1 MFEGLH
7 EGRILCSAAA
17 DDNIL
22 LTGGE
27 STVKLTESLYT
38 ICIIFGTFLQVV
50 CVWKIQYSG
59 PKDRSKA
66 QLQLKHTLYGHT
78 GPITC
83 LAASTSYNLILSGS
97 KVRYQL
103 LW

>member
-27 STVKLTESLYT
+27 STVCYNQ
-38 ICIIFGTFLQVV
+38 G
-50 CVWKIQYSG
+50 IQIQFMSC
-59 PKDRSKA
+59 SNST
-66 QLQLKHTLYGHT
+66 TL
-78 GPITC
+78 
-83 LAASTSYNLILSGS
+83 
-97 KVRYQL
+97 
-103 LW
+103 

>member
-27 STVKLTESLYT
+27 STVKLIMTKFWTPVVS
-38 ICIIFGTFLQVV
+38 FPKFFLHLRL
-50 CVWKIQYSG
+50 CVYGRYITLG
-59 PKDRSKA
+59 LRIG
-66 QLQLKHTLYGHT
+66 LK
-78 GPITC
+78 PNSI
-83 LAASTSYNLILSGS
+83 
-97 KVRYQL
+97 
-103 LW
+103 

>member
-27 STVKLTESLYT
+27 STVKVLDT
-38 ICIIFGTFLQVV
+38 ICIVFRFLLHLRL
-50 CVWKIQYSG
+50 CVYGRFCTRDLGIG
-59 PKDRSKA
+59 
-66 QLQLKHTLYGHT
+66 LK
-78 GPITC
+78 P
-83 LAASTSYNLILSGS
+83 SSS
-97 KVRYQL
+97 
-103 LW
+103 